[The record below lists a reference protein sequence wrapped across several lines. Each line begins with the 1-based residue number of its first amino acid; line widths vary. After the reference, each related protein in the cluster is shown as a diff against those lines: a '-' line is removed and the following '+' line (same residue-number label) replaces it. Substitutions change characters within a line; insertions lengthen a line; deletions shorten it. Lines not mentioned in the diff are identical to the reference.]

1 VALHILSLSD
11 ANNLYSVS
19 ERIVAVE
26 SLVFLGEQY
35 KLLHSYLNTLLT
47 SDTSSYSLQQFYNQ
61 VQITIFLTVFNIET
75 QLHNIKLIFWNYQF
89 VTKIIY

>member
-1 VALHILSLSD
+1 MKIKFQIREPVALQILSLSD

-26 SLVFLGEQY
+26 SLVFLGEQF

-61 VQITIFLTVFNIET
+61 V
-75 QLHNIKLIFWNYQF
+75 
-89 VTKIIY
+89 

>member
-1 VALHILSLSD
+1 MYEIFIWKIKFQIREPVALHVLRLSD

-35 KLLHSYLNTLLT
+35 KLVHSYLNTLLT

-61 VQITIFLTVFNIET
+61 V
-75 QLHNIKLIFWNYQF
+75 
-89 VTKIIY
+89 

>member
-1 VALHILSLSD
+1 MLSLTD
-11 ANNLYSVS
+11 ANNFYGVS

-35 KLLHSYLNTLLT
+35 KLLHSYLNSLLT

-61 VQITIFLTVFNIET
+61 VKIHIL
-75 QLHNIKLIFWNYQF
+75 LI
-89 VTKIIY
+89 

>member
-1 VALHILSLSD
+1 MLSLAN
-11 ANNLYSVS
+11 ANNLFGVS

-47 SDTSSYSLQQFYNQ
+47 SDTSSYSLQQFFNQ
-61 VQITIFLTVFNIET
+61 VLTIIFLLYIFRSSI
-75 QLHNIKLIFWNYQF
+75 LYNIKL
-89 VTKIIY
+89 

>member
-1 VALHILSLSD
+1 MLSLSD

-61 VQITIFLTVFNIET
+61 VQIVIYSKICL
-75 QLHNIKLIFWNYQF
+75 LMKHNNKL
-89 VTKIIY
+89 

>member
-1 VALHILSLSD
+1 MLSLAN
-11 ANNLYSVS
+11 ANNLYGVS

-47 SDTSSYSLQQFYNQ
+47 SDTSSYSLQQFFNQ
-61 VQITIFLTVFNIET
+61 VLIIFLLYIYRSNVLYNT
-75 QLHNIKLIFWNYQF
+75 KL
-89 VTKIIY
+89 

>member
-1 VALHILSLSD
+1 MLSLSD
-11 ANNLYSVS
+11 ANNLYSIS

-47 SDTSSYSLQQFYNQ
+47 SDTSSYSLQQFFNQ
-61 VQITIFLTVFNIET
+61 VQL
-75 QLHNIKLIFWNYQF
+75 
-89 VTKIIY
+89 IIYSNSV